1 MSSLSELVSPTPPA
15 QTPATPLSVQ
25 PPATQVTKSTAH
37 KIRSAFVPERLGSA
51 VFRERYGLRYAYV
64 AGAMYRGVASPE
76 LVIRMGKAG
85 FIAYLGTGGQTLAQI
100 EQGLGKIREGLRAGE
115 PFGSNLLANYAN
127 PAMED
132 STVDLLLRSGVDC
145 VEAAAFMQITLPLV
159 RYRLTGLRRDPTG
172 KPVCRHKILAKV
184 SRPEVAEAFM
194 RPAPESLVDKLL
206 KANRITAQEAELSR
220 WVPMAHDICVEADSG
235 GHTDGGIATVL
246 MPAMLRLRERMM
258 AEHTY
263 TDPIC
268 MGLGGG
274 IGAPEA
280 AAAAFVLGAD
290 FILTGSINQ
299 CTVEAGM
306 SDDVKNLLQ
315 QMNVQDTDYAPAG
328 DMFETGARVQVMK
341 RGVFF
346 PVRANKL
353 FALFTQFDSLEDL
366 PAKTSQQIQE
376 TYFRRS
382 FDQVWEE
389 TKVYLREHAQ
399 ESDIAKAQDNPK
411 HKMALVFRWY
421 FAYSTSLAFLGK
433 KEERVNYQI
442 QTGPALGAFNQW
454 VKGTHLEPWAH
465 RHADEIGIKL
475 MDATAQHLSDRFN
488 ELQGASAQHG

>member
-1 MSSLSELVSPTPPA
+1 MTADEQPSRVRPA
-15 QTPATPLSVQ
+15 FT
-25 PPATQVTKSTAH
+25 
-37 KIRSAFVPERLGSA
+37 PERLGSA
-51 VFRERYGLRYAYV
+51 AFRARYGLRYAYV

-85 FIAYLGTGGQTLAQI
+85 CIAYLGTGGQSLAQI
-100 EQGLGKIREGLRAGE
+100 EQGLTQVRRGLQAGE
-115 PFGSNLLANYAN
+115 AFGSNLLANYSN

-132 STVDLLLRSGVDC
+132 GTVDLFLDNGVDC

-159 RYRLTGLRRDPTG
+159 RYRLKGLRRDAAG
-172 KPVCRHKILAKV
+172 KVVCPHKILAKV

-194 RPAPESLVDKLL
+194 RPAPESLVEKLL
-206 KANRITAQEAELSR
+206 KANRITHQEAELSR
-220 WVPMAHDICVEADSG
+220 FVPMAHDICVEADSG

-246 MPAMLRLRERMM
+246 MPAMLYLRERLM
-258 AEHTY
+258 AEYAY
-263 TDPIC
+263 TEPIC

-299 CTVEAGM
+299 CTVEAAM
-306 SDDVKNLLQ
+306 SEDVKDLLQ

-353 FALFTQFDSLEDL
+353 FALFTQFDSLDDI
-366 PAKTSQQIQE
+366 PAKTSKQIQE
-376 TYFRRS
+376 TYFKRS
-382 FDQVWEE
+382 FDQVWDE
-389 TKVYLREHAQ
+389 TKAYLREHAQ
-399 ESDIAKAQDNPK
+399 EGDIAKAQENPK
-411 HKMALVFRWY
+411 HKMALIFRWY

-433 KEERVNYQI
+433 KEERVNYQV

-454 VKGTHLEPWAH
+454 VKGTRLEPWAN
-465 RHADEIGIKL
+465 RHVDEIGIML
-475 MDATAQHLSDRFN
+475 MEAAAQHLSNRFN
-488 ELQGASAQHG
+488 ELLIASAHHG